1 MYRSIAVLTIAS
13 LAAVVTST
21 QAQKLDLLPVAN
33 AGSDQTIYT
42 QAATAT
48 VSLDGSASFD
58 PEGAPLVFS
67 WNGPGLAFA
76 PGPTRNVVLAPGT
89 HTYTLSVSD
98 KSAGSDTDTVVITVV
113 SDTTPPRVNP
123 PDDIWVG
130 ATEVNGAKGAD
141 SNRLSEFLAGGT
153 ASDIED
159 PFRAP
164 PQFAAPPP
172 VVRLS
177 PHLNGVAVG
186 DSTLIP
192 MGTHVVTYRFRDGA
206 GNIGT
211 ATANLT
217 VFDLRDED
225 LFVGI
230 PNYVGFGDSFGAVK
244 QIRSG
249 TVMDWCSATI
259 PDHLPDYFEI
269 PGEVIVDSQGRVVV
283 IAGLRRPAGWGLF
296 RCNAP
301 GQPIEKLVFLP
312 AASATSMNH
321 STYPSLPGHLH
332 QLQDD
337 VFGLHLA
344 HEKMVVIDDDVNNG
358 EPRIVTEDSYVF
370 KTRQGGTPCGQGCGP
385 ERSLRYRT
393 RSDRWELGPEP
404 INKGGSGDMTNYKGE
419 TYSVSQW
426 GIRHEFNPLQI
437 SLEANLPNFGVRLD
451 LFAFGGILDLFD
463 NNQGQRLIL
472 DDTRKADG
480 VAVVCPPQGG
490 FSVAQPDMQA
500 HPNAYQPF
508 GGAFE
513 VVVDALGFD
522 LTIGRFQGGEDGAY
536 LTNISKVLLDADPF
550 NDKDGYYI
558 HDFSCA
564 LNKKLGFTS
573 ITDPQTTSRPRSVR
587 RLAAV
592 KQGLVGTAHVGPS
605 ADVIRIHDGFDER
618 LVSFPAGPL
627 VGIGG
632 WPPMAG
638 QSNSV
643 IILFRIDSPVDALLT
658 DSSGRKLG
666 VENGVAVNDFGIEGF
681 DSGPGEPRV
690 LGIKGA
696 SPGNF
701 SLRSTGTGSGPYTV
715 HVYSMK
721 LDEPAGRH
729 ILMRGDA
736 TPGSLGTH
744 DFTFEADGSV
754 RFANQAPV
762 AQAGPDQTVD
772 ATGPAGAQ
780 VTLDGS
786 LSSDPEGDAL
796 SFIWSGPFG
805 QATGAA
811 ITASLQPG
819 THVLTLSVNDGK
831 GGFAEDRV
839 MVTVNAIAN
848 AAPSADAGPDRTVR
862 LGSFVTLNGGGSSD
876 PDGGPGPL
884 TFTWTQVAG
893 PSVTANGLNTAT
905 PSFTPQ
911 TASAYTFELVV
922 GDSASTSAAD
932 RVVMTVP
939 MLGDIDLD
947 NDVDRNDL
955 NIVVARNGALADGP
969 NDLKDVNGDG
979 NINVADARR
988 LSLLCTRPQCAV
1000 Q

>member
-1 MYRSIAVLTIAS
+1 MYRSIAIPTIVS
-13 LAAVVTST
+13 LAALVAST
-21 QAQKLDLLPVAN
+21 YAQKLDLLPVAN

-164 PQFAAPPP
+164 LPQFAAPPP
-172 VVRLS
+172 VVRLA
-177 PHLNGVAVG
+177 PHVNGVAVG

-192 MGTHVVTYRFRDGA
+192 MGTHVVTFRFRDGA

-211 ATANLT
+211 GSANLT

-225 LFVGI
+225 LFVGV
-230 PNYVGFGDSFGAVK
+230 PTYVGGFGGSFGTVK

-259 PDHLPDYFEI
+259 PDHLPDYFET

-283 IAGLRRPAGWGLF
+283 IAGLHRPSGWGLF

-312 AASATSMNH
+312 ATNATAMNH
-321 STYPSLPGHLH
+321 STYPSLPANLH

-337 VFGLHLA
+337 VWGLHLA

-393 RSDRWELGPEP
+393 RSDKWELGPEP

-463 NNQGQRLIL
+463 DNKGQRLIL

-480 VAVVCPPQGG
+480 VAVNCPPQGG
-490 FSVAQPDMQA
+490 FSTAQPDMQA

-508 GGAFE
+508 GGALE
-513 VVVDALGFD
+513 VVFDRLGFN

-536 LTNISKVLLDADPF
+536 LTNVSPVLLDADPF

-564 LNKKLGFTS
+564 LTKKLGFTS
-573 ITDPQTTSRPRSVR
+573 ITDPQTTSVPRSVR

-592 KQGLVGTAHVGPS
+592 KQGLVGTAHFGPS

-618 LVSFPAGPL
+618 LASFSAGPL

-638 QSNSV
+638 QSNAV
-643 IILFRIDSPVDALLT
+643 IIHIRIDSPVDALLT

-690 LGIKGA
+690 FGIKSV
-696 SPGNF
+696 SPGDF
-701 SLRSTGTGSGPYTV
+701 TLRSIGTGSGPFTV
-715 HVYSMK
+715 HVYAMK

-736 TPGSLGTH
+736 VPGSQGTH
-744 DFTFEADGSV
+744 DFSLQADGSV
-754 RFANQAPV
+754 NFANQAPV
-762 AQAGPDQTVD
+762 ADAGPDQTVN
-772 ATGPAGAQ
+772 ATGTAGAQ
-780 VTLDGS
+780 VSLDGS
-786 LSSDPEGDAL
+786 GSSDPDGDAL
-796 SFIWSGPFG
+796 GYVWSGPFG
-805 QATGAA
+805 QVNGAV
-811 ITASLQPG
+811 ITPTLPAG
-819 THVLTLSVNDGK
+819 AHVLTLNVADGK
-831 GGFAEDRV
+831 GGFAEDKV
-839 MVTVNAIAN
+839 TVTVNAIVNVSAN
-848 AAPSADAGPDRTVR
+848 AGPDKTVR
-862 LGSFVTLNGGGSSD
+862 QGSLVTLNGTGSSD
-876 PDGGPGPL
+876 GPGPL
-884 TFTWTQVAG
+884 GFTWTQAGGPAVA
-893 PSVTANGLNTAT
+893 ANGTNTAT
-905 PSFTPQ
+905 LTFTPQ
-911 TASAYTFELVV
+911 HVGVYTFGLVV
-922 GDSASTSAAD
+922 SDGPDSAAD
-932 RVVMTVP
+932 SAMITVP
-939 MLGDIDLD
+939 RLGDIDLD
-947 NDVDRNDL
+947 DDVDRDDQR
-955 NIVVARNGALADGP
+955 IVVGRNGSLADGP